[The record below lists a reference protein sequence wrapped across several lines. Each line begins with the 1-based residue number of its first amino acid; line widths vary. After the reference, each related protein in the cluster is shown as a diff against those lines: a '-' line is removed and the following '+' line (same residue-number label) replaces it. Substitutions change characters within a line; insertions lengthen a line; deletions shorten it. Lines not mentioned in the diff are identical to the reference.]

1 MKLRN
6 QILLIGLAGACISGL
21 VGAVGLLST
30 ARLEGA
36 FDGAVNMGLAVQNSQ
51 RAAMMHGAVRGDVQ
65 RAMLGAIGR
74 DKAQIAEARAALDSH
89 VKSLDLALQTLEGL
103 QLSVET
109 KAVVSKTLPQVRAYA
124 ESAVKLLNLSAD
136 DSPAAAAVAVPAFQK
151 LYAEVETQMAE
162 QVRAIGRDESAFR
175 EHSKAAVIQG
185 RVLVVAALALA
196 TAGLIVAALALARH
210 LSRPMAHA
218 VQVARTLAEG
228 DLAVGVHPA
237 GNEETV
243 QLLKAMAHMQSS
255 LGLIVTTVKSN
266 ADLVAAA
273 SADIAQGNQ
282 DLSARTERQA
292 SSLQETAAS
301 MEELSATVKHN
312 AERAGQAN
320 LLAASAT
327 SMAAKGGEVVNQVV
341 ETMGAI
347 QKGSS
352 RIAEV
357 IDLVDGLAAQT
368 NILAL
373 NAAVEAARAGE
384 LGRGFAVVA
393 AEVRTLAGR
402 SAQAAKEI
410 ALLIRASNERVDAG
424 STLVTQARDT
434 MTEIATHIQRVTEI
448 MGEIS
453 VASAEQSASVSQVER
468 AVTDLDEATQRNA
481 ALVEQMAAAAGNL
494 KQRAD
499 DSVQAV
505 AIFKLGIGSVIAKPS
520 TLGGEPNMRQAQFD
534 HW

>member
-1 MKLRN
+1 
-6 QILLIGLAGACISGL
+6 
-21 VGAVGLLST
+21 
-30 ARLEGA
+30 
-36 FDGAVNMGLAVQNSQ
+36 
-51 RAAMMHGAVRGDVQ
+51 
-65 RAMLGAIGR
+65 
-74 DKAQIAEARAALDSH
+74 
-89 VKSLDLALQTLEGL
+89 
-103 QLSVET
+103 
-109 KAVVSKTLPQVRAYA
+109 
-124 ESAVKLLNLSAD
+124 
-136 DSPAAAAVAVPAFQK
+136 
-151 LYAEVETQMAE
+151 
-162 QVRAIGRDESAFR
+162 
-175 EHSKAAVIQG
+175 
-185 RVLVVAALALA
+185 
-196 TAGLIVAALALARH
+196 
-210 LSRPMAHA
+210 
-218 VQVARTLAEG
+218 
-228 DLAVGVHPA
+228 
-237 GNEETV
+237 
-243 QLLKAMAHMQSS
+243 
-255 LGLIVTTVKSN
+255 
-266 ADLVAAA
+266 
-273 SADIAQGNQ
+273 
-282 DLSARTERQA
+282 
-292 SSLQETAAS
+292 
-301 MEELSATVKHN
+301 
-312 AERAGQAN
+312 
-320 LLAASAT
+320 
-327 SMAAKGGEVVNQVV
+327 MAAKGGEVVNQVV

-453 VASAEQSASVSQVER
+453 VASAQQSASVSQVER

-520 TLGGEPNMRQAQFD
+520 TLGREPNMRQAQFD